1 MNDSVRRI
9 KIRLYANPSDPPA
22 TNRARG
28 RKKRILGS
36 VTVGYK
42 WRNRVSITAV
52 RRLRFPINIHVLMSN
67 VEIEDKLS
75 SVLKTLRTIRMAE
88 ITRII
93 LFFIILHFLNPV
105 LDPPKF

>member
-1 MNDSVRRI
+1 M
-9 KIRLYANPSDPPA
+9 
-22 TNRARG
+22 
-28 RKKRILGS
+28 
-36 VTVGYK
+36 TVEYK

-105 LDPPKF
+105 LDPLNFKGNEWRN